1 VLDQNLGAW
10 ISVRGG
16 RDAIMGWVEESGAIE
31 SVAESSEEEREKRQ
45 ERARRLRDD
54 AFGRLLG
61 DDWVAVEPGIYRKVE
76 QSAQTTE
83 DARSHSDDSLDES
96 LMDALDSLD
105 ESLMDALPSAEDDE
119 SDVELRDE
127 PAGESYE
134 TKPPVSR
141 PSQGRGWWRR

>member
-1 VLDQNLGAW
+1 
-10 ISVRGG
+10 
-16 RDAIMGWVEESGAIE
+16 MGWVEESGAIE

-76 QSAQTTE
+76 QSAQTKE
-83 DARSHSDDSLDES
+83 DARSDSD
-96 LMDALDSLD
+96 DSLD
-105 ESLMDALPSAEDDE
+105 ESLMDALPSAEDDD